1 MKINEKKILN
11 IPLSMRNINN
21 KEFDE
26 EPKLLIKSKSYQ
38 NIIPKPYKLE
48 SITSFK
54 ISKDDEEILR
64 KNEEKRKKKEERK
77 RNFNEFIKRNYA
89 ILEKKKGFEN
99 RKNFLFEKNREMKTE
114 QERIEGFN
122 RLIDDANR
130 RFEAKERAE
139 QMLKDIKTKGNNKK
153 YTSDEWKEIY
163 KKRFIDYETNHKK
176 KMIME
181 KEKKEKEIIEEN
193 KKIEKEIENKT
204 VKIPVKKVNEI
215 FDKLYNKGRK
225 IYNSKKEFSQTES
238 TKKNHS
244 NNKSFIKEN
253 NNEINHTLKKNKS
266 ISRYRNIQPRYMKFF
281 QNQSLEETLGKLKEE
296 RKEYENKNN
305 SKNTT
310 LNKEKEKEK
319 EQSRIS
325 YSSNSSGLKIYQTN
339 FIQCIRFKDFPN
351 LIDTESNNNNSL
363 KQNLNKK

>member
-1 MKINEKKILN
+1 
-11 IPLSMRNINN
+11 
-21 KEFDE
+21 
-26 EPKLLIKSKSYQ
+26 
-38 NIIPKPYKLE
+38 
-48 SITSFK
+48 
-54 ISKDDEEILR
+54 
-64 KNEEKRKKKEERK
+64 
-77 RNFNEFIKRNYA
+77 
-89 ILEKKKGFEN
+89 
-99 RKNFLFEKNREMKTE
+99 MKTE

-139 QMLKDIKTKGNNKK
+139 QMLKDIKNKGNSKK
-153 YTSDEWKEIY
+153 YTSEEWKEIY

-181 KEKKEKEIIEEN
+181 KEKKDKEINEEN

-204 VKIPVKKVNEI
+204 VKIPLKKVNEI

-225 IYNSKKEFSQTES
+225 VYNSKKDFNQTQS
-238 TKKNHS
+238 TKKNNS
-244 NNKSFIKEN
+244 NNKSFNKEN
-253 NNEINHTLKKNKS
+253 NNEINNQTLKKNKS

-281 QNQSLEETLGKLKEE
+281 QTQSLEETLGKLKDE

-305 SKNTT
+305 SKNST
-310 LNKEKEKEK
+310 LNKEKEK

-325 YSSNSSGLKIYQTN
+325 YSSNSSGLKIYQSN

-351 LIDTESNNNNSL
+351 LVDTENNNNDSL
-363 KQNLNKK
+363 KQNSNKK